1 MTSAPLLSRAA
12 IAFGANLGDTVATLN
27 NAIAVLAQH
36 PNITLISRSSWYQT
50 AAIGPPQPDYI
61 NGCIVIET
69 DLEPQELLTLLLT
82 IEDQFGRVRQE
93 RWGARTLDL
102 DLLLYDDRTLFTPH
116 LELPHPRM
124 TIRAFV
130 LVPLAEIAPAWI
142 DPISGRSIEQLVQM
156 VDCSEVQRFPRV
168 TDAC

>member
-1 MTSAPLLSRAA
+1 MTSAPLLNRAA
-12 IAFGANLGDTVATLN
+12 IALGANLGDTVATLN
-27 NAIAVLAQH
+27 SAIDVLTQH
-36 PNITLISRSSWYQT
+36 PTISLISRSSWYQT
-50 AAIGPPQPDYI
+50 AAVGPPQPDYI

-69 DLEPQELLTLLLT
+69 ELEPQELLTLLLR

-102 DLLLYDDRTLFTPH
+102 DLLLYGDRTLSTPH

-130 LVPLAEIAPAWI
+130 LVPLAEIAPGWI

-156 VDCSEVQRFPRV
+156 VNCTEVQRFPRV